1 MQNSHIQELRSKA
14 KAERAEISM
23 LRHKLSDAELKQ
35 LLDRATSWLD
45 DVEGFLIPHAVKAL
59 PAHELMWLS
68 HAEATLLM
76 AIQRRKFVRQ
86 LVATHTPDQST
97 IGV

>member
-1 MQNSHIQELRSKA
+1 MQNTHIQELRSKA
-14 KAERAEISM
+14 KAERAEISK
-23 LRHKLSDAELKQ
+23 LSHKLSDAELKQ

-45 DVEGFLIPHAVKAL
+45 DVEGFLLPQAAKAL

-68 HAEATLLM
+68 HAEATLTL

-86 LVATHTPDQST
+86 LAATHSPDQST
-97 IGV
+97 VGV